1 MKLYESKK
9 ALFKKDRMIK
19 KWIIEFK
26 KFFYH
31 QHLSEEHAHI
41 LWRSI
46 FDKSEIYEFSVDE
59 IQNISCNLGVKDY
72 VAKLLSIKQIK
83 TKDTA
88 KVFFNPSISN
98 LIDPFLMKSMHEA
111 VERLSIAINH
121 NEKIMIYGDYDVDG
135 ITSVAMT

>member
-1 MKLYESKK
+1 MNN
-9 ALFKKDRMIK
+9 FKWLIRN
-19 KWIIEFK
+19 
-26 KFFYH
+26 Y
-31 QHLSEEHAHI
+31 
-41 LWRSI
+41 
-46 FDKSEIYEFSVDE
+46 SVDE

-83 TKDTA
+83 TKETA
-88 KVFFNPSISN
+88 KIFFNPSISN

-135 ITSVAMT
+135 ITSVAMMYMFLNKFTDNIEFYIFLSHL